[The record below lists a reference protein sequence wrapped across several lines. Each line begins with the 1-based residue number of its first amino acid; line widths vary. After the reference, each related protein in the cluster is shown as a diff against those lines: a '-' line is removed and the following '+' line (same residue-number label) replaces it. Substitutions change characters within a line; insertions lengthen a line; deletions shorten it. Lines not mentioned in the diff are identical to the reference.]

1 MSSTCFKAMFLVSD
15 AELML
20 LWLERVLTTWEC
32 MGAPPAT
39 PNDAVEFDIG
49 GMKTVVE
56 SEVTVTLPC
65 SAFF

>member
-1 MSSTCFKAMFLVSD
+1 
-15 AELML
+15 
-20 LWLERVLTTWEC
+20 

-39 PNDAVEFDIG
+39 PNDAVEFKIG